1 MLILPAIDLYDGR
14 CVRLTKGKFSTRKEY
29 KILPGE
35 MAALFADKGFEQLHV
50 VDLEGAENGAI
61 RNWDSIGSILSE
73 SRLKIQIG
81 GGIRTADDIDK
92 LLALGAERIII
103 GSLASDSLDVT
114 KKLLVEYGKER
125 IVIAADFKDDSILHA
140 GWKKGADMT
149 PLFFIESLHKMGFEY
164 FLSTDISK
172 DGVLKGPNTEFY
184 ESILK
189 KLPDLKLIASGG
201 VSSLDDL
208 IRLKRLDLYGAIV
221 GKAIYENLISLEEL
235 VKI

>member
-1 MLILPAIDLYDGR
+1 MLILPAIDLYNGR
-14 CVRLTKGKFSTRKEY
+14 CVRLTRGEFSTRKEY

-35 MAALFADKGFEQLHV
+35 MAALFADKGFEHLHV
-50 VDLEGAENGAI
+50 VDLEGAENGSI
-61 RNWDSIGSILSE
+61 CNWDSIRSILSE

-92 LLALGAERIII
+92 LLALGAERIIL
-103 GSLASDSLDVT
+103 GSVASNSLEFT

-125 IVIAADFKDDSILHA
+125 IVIAADFKDDSVLHT
-140 GWKKGADMT
+140 GWKKGTDMP

-172 DGVLKGPNTEFY
+172 DGVLKGPNTDYY
-184 ESILK
+184 ESILQ

-201 VSSLDDL
+201 ISSLDD
-208 IRLKRLDLYGAIV
+208 IRKLKRSNLYGAIV
-221 GKAIYENLISLEEL
+221 GKAIYENRIPLDDL
-235 VKI
+235 VNI